1 LIVDIRYHIASLAA
15 VFLALALGILIGTSM
30 ISSDAITQQQ
40 KKMIEGLEKEFTVLR
55 EENKENANALM
66 QAQEVIATQ
75 QKFNES
81 VLPLLVKG
89 KLEGRKIAVI
99 DINYNKEHDRLLST
113 LRSAG
118 AQIQSVTVVNLGL
131 LKDSSLSRQTA
142 GMLGKDK
149 ADPDAY
155 LADLAK
161 LLGEAVATGAH
172 SDLIAFLDDNEIAAV
187 TGTYGHPLQDVI
199 VIGGSHNKDENYA
212 KVFDLNLIRYLQ
224 KAGCTVYGTEDSD
237 VEVSYIRY
245 YKNARLTTVD
255 NIDTAYGQLA
265 LIQAMNGYPGH
276 YGVKETAESFLPPLE

>member
-1 LIVDIRYHIASLAA
+1 MIVDIRYHIASLAA
-15 VFLALALGILIGTSM
+15 VFLALGLGILIGTSM

-40 KKMIEGLEKEFTVLR
+40 KKMIEGLEKEFNVLR
-55 EENKENANALM
+55 EENKENADALM
-66 QAQEVIATQ
+66 QAQEVIANH
-75 QKFNES
+75 QKFDES

-99 DINYNKEHDRLLST
+99 DINYNKEHDGLLSA

-118 AQIQSVTVVNLGL
+118 ADLQSVTVVNLGL

-142 GMLGKDK
+142 GMLGKENT
-149 ADPDAY
+149 DPDEY
-155 LADLAK
+155 LANLAK
-161 LLGEAVATGAH
+161 LLGEAVTTGAH
-172 SDLIAFLDDNEIAAV
+172 SDLIVFLDDNEIATV

-212 KVFDLNLIRYLQ
+212 KVFDLNLIKTLQ

-237 VEVSYIRY
+237 VEISYINY
-245 YKNARLTTVD
+245 YKKAHVTTVD
-255 NIDTAYGQLA
+255 NIDTAHGQLA

-276 YGVKETAESFLPPLE
+276 YGIKETAENFLPPLQ